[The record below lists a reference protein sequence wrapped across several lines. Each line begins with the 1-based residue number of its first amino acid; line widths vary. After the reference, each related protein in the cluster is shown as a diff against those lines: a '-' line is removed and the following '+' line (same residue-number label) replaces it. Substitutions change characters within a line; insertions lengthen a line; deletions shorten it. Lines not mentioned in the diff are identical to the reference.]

1 MQKDILSWEQ
11 WGRFITSSSSSSE
24 DSGTVP
30 VKATCICRM
39 SYFTKSVTLP
49 LPAMD
54 FCFRNFRNGA
64 TFAHTIEPFRH
75 IPSLKVLSKVSIIAQ
90 HIDSVG
96 CIGP

>member
-1 MQKDILSWEQ
+1 MSCLCKRVLMHELRDLHQES
-11 WGRFITSSSSSSE
+11 FITSSSSSSE

-54 FCFRNFRNGA
+54 FCFRSFRKGA
-64 TFAHTIEPFRH
+64 TFTKAF
-75 IPSLKVLSKVSIIAQ
+75 Q
-90 HIDSVG
+90 
-96 CIGP
+96 